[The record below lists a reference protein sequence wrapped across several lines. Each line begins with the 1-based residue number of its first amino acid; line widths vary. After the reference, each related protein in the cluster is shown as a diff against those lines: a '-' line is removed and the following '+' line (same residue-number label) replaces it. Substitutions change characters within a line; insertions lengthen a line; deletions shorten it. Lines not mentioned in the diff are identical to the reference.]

1 MTARVVALTSPEAA
15 EGRTGGT
22 TDDRLAA
29 VEALTREAW
38 RLSGRDLPS
47 YTRGAMPVAI
57 TVWHA
62 LASFGAPLESLTIQ
76 EEDFTVADRVVQL
89 GLPPYRIDILTSIT
103 GVGFHEAWD
112 DRLDGTLYGIPVPFL
127 GRDAFIRNKRASGR
141 VKDLEDIRLMGG

>member
-1 MTARVVALTSPEAA
+1 VSLSDDFSDLLSAFVEAGVRFVVVGAYA
-15 EGRTGGT
+15 
-22 TDDRLAA
+22 LAA
-29 VEALTREAW
+29 HGVPRVTGDLDLWVEPTAENARRVW
-38 RLSGRDLPS
+38 R
-47 YTRGAMPVAI
+47 
-57 TVWHA
+57 A

-89 GLPPYRIDILTSIT
+89 GLPPYRIDILTSIS

-141 VKDLEDIRLMGG
+141 SKDLEDIRLLGG